1 MEKLSLDSSVWLV
14 RCDGLVEAPSGDR
27 LLMMSIELGQYY
39 DLNPTAKFVWQAL
52 SQPRQIGQIC
62 TMMQK
67 HFDVSEAVCTSTVL
81 AFVQQLLAE
90 NMVRVTE
97 EAQTD
102 QVEI

>member
-1 MEKLSLDSSVWLV
+1 
-14 RCDGLVEAPSGDR
+14 
-27 LLMMSIELGQYY
+27 
-39 DLNPTAKFVWQAL
+39 
-52 SQPRQIGQIC
+52 
-62 TMMQK
+62 MMQK